1 MAEFRVVLQINALSR
16 IITVDGK
23 QQVISEAY
31 WNNHINTFL
40 YPFWT
45 SDNDRL
51 IQFNYFD
58 NGSYGCERKKYVY
71 DRVTTNKK
79 WTTYEWKEPSEAQAL
94 DIANELK
101 AKYFEYQDVEQEE
114 VQEEMYQQ
122 YGKWNKISWDGIR
135 MVRNFLLDDTDWT
148 QMADNGLSAD
158 LKADWVK
165 YRQKLRE
172 LPQDYNG
179 QEAENAKFPHNPTY
193 YSQWK
198 DMELLL
204 PGNETGT
211 STTANGEISI
221 GATTITVTSATDLA
235 VVENDYLQV
244 ETGGA
249 KEYIFVSSISDNVL
263 TVVRGQ
269 LQSLATAH
277 ANGVTIKRYANGTM
291 QKPNESKGY
300 LETDDQFMTFPSKS
314 MNTWQR
320 RITAEVANMYKL
332 KNPNDVFPP
341 ADITSQYASQ
351 GEELDAILAAI
362 EKNNV

>member
-58 NGSYGCERKKYVY
+58 NGSYGCEKKKYTY
-71 DRVTTNKK
+71 NRVTNAKK
-79 WTTYEWKEPSEAQAL
+79 WVTYDWKEPTDAQAKE
-94 DIANELK
+94 IADTIRS
-101 AKYFEYQDVEQEE
+101 KYFEYQDVEQEE

-158 LKADWVK
+158 LKAQWVT

-198 DMELLL
+198 NMELLM
-204 PGNETGT
+204 PGSPTGT
-211 STTANGEISI
+211 TTTVNGAITISD
-221 GATTITVTSATDLA
+221 TTITVTSATDLA
-235 VVENDYLQV
+235 VVANDYLQLDS
-244 ETGGA
+244 GA
-249 KEYIFVSSISDNVL
+249 TKEYVFVSSISDNVL
-263 TVVRGQ
+263 TVIRGQ
-269 LQSLATAH
+269 LESTAAAH
-277 ANGVTIKRYANGTM
+277 ADGITIKRFADGTM
-291 QKPNESKGY
+291 QKPNEAKAY
-300 LETDDQFMTFPSKS
+300 LGTDDQFMTFPSKS

>member
-1 MAEFRVVLQINALSR
+1 
-16 IITVDGK
+16 
-23 QQVISEAY
+23 
-31 WNNHINTFL
+31 
-40 YPFWT
+40 
-45 SDNDRL
+45 
-51 IQFNYFD
+51 
-58 NGSYGCERKKYVY
+58 
-71 DRVTTNKK
+71 
-79 WTTYEWKEPSEAQAL
+79 
-94 DIANELK
+94 
-101 AKYFEYQDVEQEE
+101 
-114 VQEEMYQQ
+114 
-122 YGKWNKISWDGIR
+122 

-158 LKADWVK
+158 LKAQWVT

-198 DMELLL
+198 NMELLM
-204 PGNETGT
+204 PGNATGT
-211 STTANGEISI
+211 TTTANGAITISD
-221 GATTITVTSATDLA
+221 TTITVTSATDLA
-235 VVENDYLQV
+235 VVANDYLQLDS
-244 ETGGA
+244 GA
-249 KEYIFVSSISDNVL
+249 TKEYVFVSSISDNVL

-269 LQSLATAH
+269 LESIAAVH
-277 ANGVTIKRYANGTM
+277 ADGITIKRYADGTV
-291 QKPNESKGY
+291 QKPNESKAY
-300 LETDDQFMTFPSKS
+300 LGTDDQFMTFPSKS